1 MKKKIIC
8 IILVIFLLVIFIL
21 NQPKSNRN
29 SKIED
34 DLEIKSEEL
43 ENNLENEKVEVS
55 KKLYKVDIK
64 GAVVN
69 PGVYEVEE
77 NSRVIDQTTPIMIQR
92 ISGVFER
99 KPLISREI

>member
-77 NSRVIDQTTPIMIQR
+77 NSRVIDQTTPNMIQR
-92 ISGVFER
+92 ISEIFER
-99 KPLISREI
+99 KPLISKEI